1 MSKCSKL
8 KRAEQ
13 RAWRQKEVQF
23 ILARF
28 KEGFGPA
35 KITGLCRKEWGCKGF
50 LSVFAIRHVLET
62 YSGGGHI
69 KVRQDHST
77 PRQSTVKKKSSIS
90 RKVNVRT
97 EWAMS
102 HLRPR
107 IEGESHRGG
116 EVLNANQSTNK
127 HVLQDPRYSQPVT
140 PSAGLDT
147 KHESFVRAL
156 SPIPSALFE
165 FRGRVEPTGASPAHL
180 QTMASTS
187 RAGPEDTFYEYVLSV
202 LVSLVF

>member
-1 MSKCSKL
+1 M
-8 KRAEQ
+8 
-13 RAWRQKEVQF
+13 AWTQKEVQF

-28 KEGFGPA
+28 KEGSGPA
-35 KITGLCRKEWGCKGF
+35 TITGLCRKEWGRKGF

-62 YSGGGHI
+62 YSEGDHI
-69 KVRQDHST
+69 KVQQGHST
-77 PRQSTVKKKSSIS
+77 PRQSKVKKKSSIS

-127 HVLQDPRYSQPVT
+127 HVLQDPRDSQPVT
-140 PSAGLDT
+140 PSAALDT
-147 KHESFVRAL
+147 KHKSFVRAL

-165 FRGRVEPTGASPAHL
+165 FRGRVEPAGTSPVHL
-180 QTMASTS
+180 RTMASTS
-187 RAGPEDTFYEYVLSV
+187 KTEPEDTFYEYVLSV
-202 LVSLVF
+202 LTLFVF